1 MKNMKDLRVLT
12 EEELDSLFILQ
23 WPPGIQADVEAFV
36 IPVAKRKGG
45 VLLAVPLGIIPRQ
58 DLDEGAA
65 STEDPIVGPSK
76 LVTVPG
82 VEEDENGADV
92 PSGSD
97 ITLMLVDFNA
107 SVLPLI
113 REYDPAQDQHEIQP
127 FLEDSPHVVPSS
139 SPLLQEALNWMSEEV
154 SGRIQFYSAEE
165 NVPAP
170 VAAPLPPKRAEPK
183 KKVTNAVLADQL
195 SELSKVLPSIMQEL
209 QGLKERQAVIEGST
223 AAPAMP
229 YAALPTALP
238 GHKQPFPTVAQPS
251 TIQDFSRK
259 IGAVPKTKM
268 TPVPTIRL
276 DAQDGLPFN
285 DDPNLP
291 AADLRDA
298 FDAAAGPPS
307 MTQAIFQQ
315 SQAMNALVA
324 HFIGN
329 QDPLTDLASSSS
341 TSLSTKGAGRREK
354 LQQHLANRSGDFF
367 LQVCHQALRRIKPLD
382 PLPESLKDLPRKAI
396 FSKYMEKQG
405 GMAGQRDFALV
416 MWLLCQIG
424 DAMVAQDHKGA
435 QELLAVTLVS
445 VEQAAMDGG
454 KWDLAYLMSLQQDP
468 PQSIYTSRTSSTNP
482 RLRSF
487 APLCP
492 QPWATTALAFVKE
505 QDVIATRRAEASGA
519 KKGGGPSQEAPEGT
533 ENQPRRTRFPK
544 KPKKGGDKETA

>member
-1 MKNMKDLRVLT
+1 M
-12 EEELDSLFILQ
+12 
-23 WPPGIQADVEAFV
+23 
-36 IPVAKRKGG
+36 
-45 VLLAVPLGIIPRQ
+45 
-58 DLDEGAA
+58 
-65 STEDPIVGPSK
+65 GPSK

-154 SGRIQFYSAEE
+154 SGRVQFYSAEE

-170 VAAPLPPKRAEPK
+170 VAAPLPPKKAEPK

-195 SELSKVLPSIMQEL
+195 SELSKVLPTIMQEL
-209 QGLKERQAVIEGST
+209 QGLKERQDVIEGPT

-238 GHKQPFPTVAQPS
+238 SHKQPFPTVAQPS
-251 TIQDFSRK
+251 TIQDFSKK
-259 IGAVPKTKM
+259 IGAAPKTKM

-354 LQQHLANRSGDFF
+354 TTTAAGKQEWGLFPSGMSSSPSP
-367 LQVCHQALRRIKPLD
+367 HQAVGSSAGVPEGSSSQSNLLEVHGEARWNGRPEGLCPGDVVVVPDRRCNGSPRSQRSSGVASSDASIRRTGGNGRRQMGSCVSHVASAGSPPIYLHLSDFIDQPEVEIVRTAVPPALGHHSIGFREGAGCDCYQSLD
-382 PLPESLKDLPRKAI
+382 KLWLPS
-396 FSKYMEKQG
+396 G
-405 GMAGQRDFALV
+405 
-416 MWLLCQIG
+416 
-424 DAMVAQDHKGA
+424 
-435 QELLAVTLVS
+435 
-445 VEQAAMDGG
+445 
-454 KWDLAYLMSLQQDP
+454 
-468 PQSIYTSRTSSTNP
+468 TSR
-482 RLRSF
+482 
-487 APLCP
+487 
-492 QPWATTALAFVKE
+492 
-505 QDVIATRRAEASGA
+505 RRAEASGA

-544 KPKKGGDKETA
+544 KPKKGGDKEAA